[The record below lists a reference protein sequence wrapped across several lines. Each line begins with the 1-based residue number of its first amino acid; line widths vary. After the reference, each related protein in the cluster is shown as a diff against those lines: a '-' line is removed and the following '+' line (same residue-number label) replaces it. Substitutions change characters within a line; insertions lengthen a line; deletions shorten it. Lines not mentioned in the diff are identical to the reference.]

1 MSIRDLLYSKS
12 VDRNE
17 LSAGL
22 AMYQKGMVELVNV
35 KQYRDLDTGELNISA
50 LAMVESNLVDVRLLG
65 SHLTGITCFC
75 DDHRDG
81 THTFCRH
88 AVAVVRALSDKV
100 TPDRQIDEDARKK
113 VVGELLDAY
122 APPDL
127 DDGNDLRGSIS
138 LQPTL
143 DFDPYSQRYALS
155 FRIASSD
162 RSYVLKNL
170 TDFATRVRNQEI
182 HSYGKW
188 LNFRHRRD
196 QFDDN
201 SQFYIDLITSAIS
214 LMSYGR
220 QLHLSGLSASVKRY
234 LYLTNAQFDLLFD
247 HVAQNVGHIPCQV
260 GSDEPR
266 DVVLRRDNP
275 QGNLSVTERP
285 DGRYR
290 LAMDIGNW
298 QIYHGDRHNYLY
310 TRDEIIRPDISY
322 QRAVLPLID
331 ALAEGNTND
340 LVLNEEELATF
351 IATAEPLLRPHV
363 ALHIDSTLHER
374 LIPPDLDIHL
384 RLDYPWPNTV
394 RGKVTFRYGKQ
405 SFNPLDNEAETPSF
419 RDQKK
424 EKAFTDLL
432 YKLHFSQNED
442 ELLLLG
448 EDALFDLLH
457 DGLEKLMAYAT
468 IDIEDRLSNIR
479 PKAAKAPR
487 MNAAMNHGMIE
498 LNFDE
503 SLYPKEELVRILEAY
518 RENKKFIRLSDD
530 TFLDIVN
537 PVVAQLNAFMEDV
550 GMRPDALMRDEIE
563 LPGYRAGRLME
574 LAETGGLGVHVD
586 ESLSN
591 LAKRLNRVNAKNT
604 PLPAGLNAEL
614 RPYQVTGF
622 NWFVNLS
629 ELGMGGILADD
640 MGLGKTL
647 QTIAFLLHRKELAPE
662 ATSLIVVPT
671 SLIYNWE
678 EELTRFAPSL
688 PYRIISGHAD
698 ERRQMLAE
706 EPSGCLLIT
715 SYATLRRDAEYYEK
729 MSFDT
734 IIADEAQ
741 YIKNSYTQNAQSL
754 KGLTARYRF
763 ALTGTPMENALADL
777 WSIMDFCMPGYLHHW
792 TAFKNIFEIPI
803 ARYENSERLQRLQR
817 LMTPFLLRRVKSDVL
832 AELPDKIETTL
843 YAELSGEEAR
853 IYQSQLALSQKTFLE
868 SLSGTNVNRSRIKI
882 LALLMRLRQVCCS
895 PALFL
900 DGFNHPSA
908 KLRLALDVI
917 RERLDSGHQLVLF
930 SQFTSMLDLIAI
942 ELDELDIPY
951 LMLTGQTRSDERMQL
966 VNRFQNKEVP
976 VFLISLKAG
985 GVGLNLTAADTVIH
999 YDPWWNQSVENQAT
1013 DRTHRIGQKETVH
1026 VIRLICKN
1034 TIEEKIMALKAKKA
1048 ALAEQIVGE
1057 SKSFLGTLTEDDLRT
1072 LFDMMPEGSTL

>member
-22 AMYQKGMVELVNV
+22 AMYQKGMVELSNV
-35 KQYRDLDTGELNISA
+35 KQYRNEDTGELSISA
-50 LAMVESNLVDVRLLG
+50 LATVESNLVDVHLQGDR
-65 SHLTGITCFC
+65 LTGISCLC
-75 DDHRDG
+75 EDHRKG
-81 THTFCRH
+81 KHIFCRH
-88 AVAVVRALSDKV
+88 AIAVVRALSDKI
-100 TPDRQIDEDARKK
+100 TPDRQINESARKK
-113 VVGELLDAY
+113 SVSKLLDAY
-122 APPDL
+122 APPDS
-127 DDGNDLRGSIS
+127 DNSTDLRGRIS
-138 LQPTL
+138 LLPTL
-143 DFDPYSQRYALS
+143 DFDPYSQCYALS
-155 FRIASSD
+155 FRIAFNG

-170 TDFATRVRNQEI
+170 TDFTTRMRDQDI

-188 LNFRHRRD
+188 LNFCHRRD

-220 QLHLSGLSASVKRY
+220 QLHLSGLSANVKRY

-247 HVAQNVGHIPCQV
+247 HVAQSSGRIPCQV
-260 GSDEPR
+260 GSDEPH
-266 DVVLRRDNP
+266 DVLLRRDNP
-275 QGNLSVTERP
+275 EGSLSIIERP

-290 LAMDIGNW
+290 LAVNIGNW

-310 TRDEIIRPDISY
+310 TRDEIIRPTLSY

-331 ALAEGNTND
+331 ALAQENISD
-340 LVLNEEELATF
+340 LVLNEEELTTF
-351 IATAEPLLRPHV
+351 IATAEPLLRPHLT
-363 ALHIDSTLHER
+363 LHIDSALHER

-394 RGKVTFRYGKQ
+394 RGKLTFRYGKEQ
-405 SFNPLDNEAETPSF
+405 FNPLDDDAQTPSF
-419 RDQKK
+419 RNLKK

-432 YKLHFSQNED
+432 YKFRFSQNED

-457 DGLEKLMAYAT
+457 EGLEKLMAYAT
-468 IDIEDRLSNIR
+468 IDIEDRLSSIR
-479 PKAAKAPR
+479 PKAAMAPR

-498 LNFDE
+498 LRFDE
-503 SLYPKEELVRILEAY
+503 SLYPKEELVQILEAY

-537 PVVAQLNAFMEDV
+537 PVIAELNAFMEDV
-550 GMRPDALMRDEIE
+550 GLRPDALMRDEIE
-563 LPGYRAGRLME
+563 LPSYRASRLIE
-574 LAETGGLGVHVD
+574 LVDADGIGVHVD
-586 ESLSN
+586 ESLRD
-591 LAKRLNRVNAKNT
+591 LADQLNAVSTKTT
-604 PLPAGLNAEL
+604 PLPEGLNARL
-614 RPYQVTGF
+614 RPYQVSGF
-622 NWFVNLS
+622 NWFVHLS

-647 QTIAFLLHRKELAPE
+647 QTIAFLLYRKALAPE

-678 EELTRFAPSL
+678 EELSRFAPSL
-688 PYRIISGHAD
+688 TYRIISGHAD
-698 ERRQMLAE
+698 ERRRILDE
-706 EPSGCLLIT
+706 KPSGCLLIT

-754 KGLTARYRF
+754 KGLSARYRF
-763 ALTGTPMENALADL
+763 AITGTPMENALADL

-803 ARYENSERLQRLQR
+803 ARYEDSERLERLQR

-917 RERLDSGHQLVLF
+917 RERLESGHQLVLF
-930 SQFTSMLDLIAI
+930 SQFTSMLDLIAM
-942 ELDELDIPY
+942 ELDKMDIPY
-951 LMLTGQTRSDERMQL
+951 FMLTGQTRSDERMQL
-966 VNRFQNKEVP
+966 VNRFQSKEAP

-1013 DRTHRIGQKETVH
+1013 DRTHRIGQEETVH

-1034 TIEEKIMALKAKKA
+1034 TIEERIMALKEKKA
-1048 ALAEQIVGE
+1048 TLAEQIVGE
-1057 SKSFLGTLTEDDLRT
+1057 SKSFLGTLTEEDLRT
-1072 LFDMMPEGSTL
+1072 LFDMTPESHAT